1 MIIKTQFSE
10 LEKAVSSLND
20 ILVDK
25 MTNDE
30 MRNLIFWVKED
41 SISVV
46 GKNVYVCGIAEID
59 GEFEGEIIDTEKG
72 DLIPVRAKEICGVL
86 DSYKSLKRTKATS
99 ITFDIGEKV
108 INLTID
114 EEPVSEDIPYADKY
128 YRTNHYSLSKPRSV
142 SESISRD
149 IYSVATIPN
158 GVQINKAD
166 IMPYF
171 NALLPTIRDSRD
183 SVATRLNVVG
193 DYIYTAPSAYV
204 AIMQNSL
211 NDSEIFSDFVLTS
224 TSAAFIK
231 SFFELSDVTT
241 FAKKDEGDS
250 VLLSLENEY
259 ARAVVRALSKR
270 KGFNIDN
277 YTDMP
282 SQGVGVDKGYLVDVL
297 RRMAMSQEAI
307 KMTIKKGEDI
317 ELSTPKIKVSVPV
330 IVSRFE
336 DDFEQCTVTIN
347 PAIFNNLIFS
357 YVNFGELIFIYFT
370 RGKNSWD
377 FTITDDAKTEDNKHL
392 WFTKVKL
399 KGITG

>member
-10 LEKAVSSLND
+10 LERAVSSLND

-30 MRNLIFWVKED
+30 MRNLIFWVKD
-41 SISVV
+41 KSISVV
-46 GKNVYVCGIAEID
+46 GKNVYVCGIASIEA
-59 GEFEGEIIDTEKG
+59 EFEGEINNTEKG

-86 DSYKSLKRTKATS
+86 DSYKSLKRTRATNVV
-99 ITFDIGEKV
+99 FDIGDKS

-114 EEPVSEDIPYADKY
+114 EEPVSEDIPYADRY
-128 YRTNHYSLSKPRSV
+128 YRSNHYALSKPRSV

-149 IYSVATIPN
+149 IYSVETIPN
-158 GVQINKAD
+158 GVQINKID

-171 NALLPTIRDSRD
+171 NALLPTIRDTRD
-183 SVATRLNVVG
+183 SVATRFNVVG

-204 AIMQNSL
+204 AVIQNNL
-211 NDSEIFSDFVLTS
+211 NDNDIFSDFVLTS
-224 TSAAFIK
+224 TSATFIK

-259 ARAVVRALSKR
+259 ARAVVRALHKR

-282 SQGVGVDKGYLVDVL
+282 SQGIVVDKGYLVDVL
-297 RRMAMSQEAI
+297 KRMASSQDAI
-307 KMTIKKGEDI
+307 KMTIKRDEDI
-317 ELSTPKIKVSVPV
+317 ELSTQKIKVSVPV
-330 IVSRFE
+330 ITSRFN

-347 PAIFNNLIFS
+347 PSIFS
-357 YVNFGELIFIYFT
+357 NLVFSYINFGELIFIYFAK
-370 RGKNSWD
+370 GKNSWD
-377 FTITDDAKTEDNKHL
+377 FTITDDAQTESSKHL

-399 KGITG
+399 KGIM